1 MPSRSRQRTGRAL
14 VMLAVTALLSLIPL
28 AGSAGASAAPRPADC
43 GLQGFLDQLGEPDT
57 LVLVGT
63 IDSRGHQIGD
73 TPDSGFR
80 YKIQVSSQIPDDAD
94 PTLTKSVTVNHTP
107 DGVEPVARLD
117 QGEDYFFA
125 VTGKRDTF
133 VAQGCAAA
141 LPYQDQLERE
151 IEATI
156 AGQGDDPGTPAAEPS
171 QLTFSLGDEADDGA
185 TASFSRSIAPGL
197 AITLLGILG
206 LIAFA
211 IAGRRST

>member
-1 MPSRSRQRTGRAL
+1 MPSRSRQRTCRAL
-14 VMLAVTALLSLIPL
+14 VMLAVAALLCLVPL
-28 AGSAGASAAPRPADC
+28 GATSASAGAPRLADC

-63 IDSRGHQIGD
+63 VDSRGHQIGD

-80 YKIQVSSQIPDDAD
+80 YKIQVTAQIPDDAD

-107 DGVEPVARLD
+107 DGAEPVARLD

-125 VTGKRDTF
+125 VTGRRDTF

-156 AGQGDDPGTPAAEPS
+156 DGQQGDPESPTAEPS
-171 QLTFSLGDEADDGA
+171 QLTFTLGDETDGGA
-185 TASFSRSIAPGL
+185 TASFGRSIAPGL

-211 IAGRRST
+211 IAGRRSA